1 MQPALSDSLL
11 SRLSGLLA
19 ASAGLHFPES
29 RRNDLERGLNAAARD
44 AGATDAGTYARWL
57 LSAPLTR
64 TQIER
69 LASHLT
75 VGETHFFRDEKSF
88 AALEE
93 HILPE
98 LLRAR
103 HGGDQRLRIWSA
115 GCSTGEEAY
124 SIAILLD
131 RLIPDQRGWHI
142 TILATD
148 INPLVLHKAAEGV
161 YGEWSFRGCPGWIR
175 EKYFRQKQVGRF
187 EILPH
192 IRGRVTFSYLNLAGD
207 VYPSLTNNTNAM
219 DLILC
224 RNVLMYF
231 TSEQARQVA
240 EKLRRAL
247 IDGGWLLVSATET
260 SQTLYTRLKAVELH
274 GGTYYRRI
282 RSADVQVSTDE
293 EPAPVACMPPESID
307 AQDQNIVAPDPVTSG
322 PATRVQPY
330 VLGQDDGNR
339 RADDPVVMG
348 RTARD
353 HADRGRLDDA
363 VAWCERA
370 VAADKLNPQYHYL
383 LGTIEQERGRH
394 DAAARSLVRALYL
407 DPDFVLAHFALGN
420 LRLSQ
425 ERQRDA
431 ERHFDIALA
440 LLRAQP
446 RDEVLAESDGLTA
459 NRLIEIIE
467 SVRANSQAL
476 PA

>member
-1 MQPALSDSLL
+1 MQSVLSDSLL
-11 SRLSGLLA
+11 SRLSSLLA
-19 ASAGLHFPES
+19 VSAGLHFPES
-29 RRNDLERGLNAAARD
+29 RWDDLERGLNAAAWD
-44 AGATDAGTYARWL
+44 SGMTDVCSYASRL
-57 LSAPLTR
+57 LSAALTR

-75 VGETHFFRDEKSF
+75 VGETYFFRDETSF

-98 LLRAR
+98 LLHAR
-103 HGGDQRLRIWSA
+103 QGGDRRLRIWSA

-142 TILATD
+142 TILGTD
-148 INPLVLHKAAEGV
+148 INPLVLRKAAKGV
-161 YGEWSFRGCPGWIR
+161 YGEWSFRGGPGWVR
-175 EKYFRQKQVGRF
+175 EKYFREMQAGRF

-192 IRGRVTFSYLNLAGD
+192 IRGRVTFSYLNLADD
-207 VYPSLTNNTNAM
+207 VYPSLTNNTKAM
-219 DLILC
+219 DVILC

-231 TSEQARQVA
+231 TEPQARQVA
-240 EKLRRAL
+240 EKLGHAL
-247 IDGGWLLVSATET
+247 IDGGWLMVSATET
-260 SQTLYTRLKAVELH
+260 SQTLVPRLKAVELH
-274 GGTYYRRI
+274 GRTFYRRI
-282 RSADVQVSTDE
+282 RSADFLVCTDE
-293 EPAPVACMPPESID
+293 EAIPVSCTSAESVD
-307 AQDQNIVAPDPVTSG
+307 LQDQNLSVPEPMTPA
-322 PATRVQPY
+322 PATHVQLQ
-330 VLGQDDGNR
+330 VTESDDVNR
-339 RADDPVVMG
+339 RADDPAVMS

-353 HADRGRLDDA
+353 YADRGRLDDA

-407 DPDFVLAHFALGN
+407 DPDFVPAHFTLGN

-425 ERQRDA
+425 DQQRDA

-446 RDEVLAESDGLTA
+446 RDEVLPESDGLTA
-459 NRLIEIIE
+459 GRLVEIIE
-467 SVRANSQAL
+467 SVRANLQAL
-476 PA
+476 SA